1 MNGAKAGR
9 SGKWK
14 DDRPAAMGLA
24 DDNDFAD
31 LRDSFHFDPARA
43 EIRLGDRRMLLVD
56 GPSMGIMRR
65 ELIWALGYER
75 ARGVISRMGYGIG
88 VADAELAAQLRGNDT
103 MDVYRA
109 GPQLHML
116 KGAVRVEELAFEA
129 DFKTGQFFGEY
140 IWHNS
145 AECESHLEEM
155 GVGTHPAGW
164 QQVGYASGYASTF
177 FGRPMVFRELE
188 CIAMGHSRCYLVGRP
203 ADEWPDA
210 DAELRWFRAET
221 YSHRPAPNP
230 PAKVSKAEAPGRMF
244 GTRSMVGAS
253 PAFNAVLHLV
263 DKVAPTRAAVLFLG
277 ESGVGK
283 EVFARELHKRSARS
297 DKPFVALNCAALPDT
312 LVEAELFGVEKGAFT
327 GADASRPGRF
337 ERAAGGTLM
346 LDEIGT
352 LSLAAQGKL
361 LRVLQEGE
369 VERLGGTKAVKV
381 DVRLVAATN
390 ADLRAEVEQG
400 RFRVDLFHRLNTFPI
415 HIPPLRERRADIP
428 VLANHFLSK
437 LTQRHCRG
445 TMRFDAE
452 VIRSFNDYGWPGNVR
467 EMENLIER
475 GVILAEDEVIG
486 LHDLT
491 LGTASRML
499 NMRDGFLPDPFR
511 DFVVH
516 RSAGGR
522 QEAGGDIGQMLL
534 DSGLRPQELN
544 DQLIAAALDR
554 AGGNVSAAAAVL
566 GMTRAQVQ
574 YWKTKRDGAAGGPD
588 A

>member
-1 MNGAKAGR
+1 
-9 SGKWK
+9 
-14 DDRPAAMGLA
+14 
-24 DDNDFAD
+24 
-31 LRDSFHFDPARA
+31 
-43 EIRLGDRRMLLVD
+43 
-56 GPSMGIMRR
+56 
-65 ELIWALGYER
+65 
-75 ARGVISRMGYGIG
+75 
-88 VADAELAAQLRGNDT
+88 
-103 MDVYRA
+103 
-109 GPQLHML
+109 
-116 KGAVRVEELAFEA
+116 
-129 DFKTGQFFGEY
+129 
-140 IWHNS
+140 
-145 AECESHLEEM
+145 M
-155 GVGTHPAGW
+155 GVGPHPAGW

-221 YSHRPAPNP
+221 YSHRPALART
-230 PAKVSKAEAPGRMF
+230 AKAPKVEAAGPMF

-263 DKVAPTRAAVLFLG
+263 DTVAPTRAAVLFLG

-297 DKPFVALNCAALPDT
+297 DKPFIALNCAALPDT

-327 GADASRPGRF
+327 GAEASRPGRF

-369 VERLGGTKAVKV
+369 VERLGGTRPVKV

-400 RFRVDLFHRLNTFPI
+400 RFRVDLFHRLSTFPV

-428 VLANHFLSK
+428 VLANHFLRK
-437 LTQRHCRG
+437 LARRHGRG
-445 TMRFDAE
+445 AMRFDAA

-491 LGTASRML
+491 LGTASRVL

-516 RSAGGR
+516 RSGSGGR
-522 QEAGGDIGQMLL
+522 DAGGDIGHMLL
-534 DSGLRPQELN
+534 DTGLSPQDLN
-544 DQLIAAALDR
+544 DRLIAAALDR
-554 AGGNVSAAAAVL
+554 AGGNVSAAAATL

-574 YWKTKRDGAAGGPD
+574 YWKAKRDGAGNGAE